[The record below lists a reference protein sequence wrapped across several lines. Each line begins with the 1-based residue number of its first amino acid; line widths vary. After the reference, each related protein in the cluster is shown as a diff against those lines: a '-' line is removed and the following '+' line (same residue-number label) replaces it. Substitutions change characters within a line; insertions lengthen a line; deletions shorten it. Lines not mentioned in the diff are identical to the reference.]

1 MNVTIRMTD
10 EQRKIADSY
19 AKCEGLTLSEAI
31 KRAFF
36 EAVEEEY
43 DLTEAKAVSKR
54 IASGEEKTYSLD
66 ETERMLGL

>member
-1 MNVTIRMTD
+1 MNVSIRMTK
-10 EQRKIADSY
+10 EQREIADAY

-43 DLTEAKAVSKR
+43 DLTEAKVISER
-54 IASGEEKTYSLD
+54 IANGSEKTYSID
-66 ETERMLGL
+66 EAEKILGL

>member
-1 MNVTIRMTD
+1 MTD

>member
-36 EAVEEEY
+36 ETVEEEY

>member
-19 AKCEGLTLSEAI
+19 VRCEGITLSEAI

-36 EAVEEEY
+36 ETIEEEY
-43 DLTEAKAVSKR
+43 DLAEAKAVSER
-54 IASGEEKTYSLD
+54 IASGAEKTYSLD
-66 ETERMLGL
+66 EVERMLGL